1 MSGSMGKI
9 LVLLIAGIVVSSIV
23 VSFVETVKADKEVIF
38 PDENLEKVI
47 REELE
52 KDTGPIYVSDL
63 ETLGG
68 LDASNRN
75 ITSIEGLEYC
85 KNITWL
91 YLFNNNISDISP
103 LSNLTNITELYI
115 YSNNIS
121 DISPLSNLTSLEVL
135 GLWENNISDISPL
148 SNLTNITELYL
159 DNNNISDISPLVK
172 NSGINEGDILSITN
186 NPLSAESINTY
197 IPELVSRGVEVTWEP
212 VVETST
218 PPPATTPSATVAPTT
233 SVPSPTA
240 STSPSTPSTST
251 TSSGSGILYPAIAAV
266 VVIII
271 GVAVY
276 QMRKK

>member
-9 LVLLIAGIVVSSIV
+9 LVLVIAGIVVSSIV
-23 VSFVETVKADKEVIF
+23 VNFVETVKADKEVIF

-103 LSNLTNITELYI
+103 LSNLTNITELY
-115 YSNNIS
+115 
-121 DISPLSNLTSLEVL
+121 
-135 GLWENNISDISPL
+135 
-148 SNLTNITELYL
+148 L

-197 IPELVSRGVEVTWEP
+197 IPELVRRGVEVTWEP

-218 PPPATTPSATVAPTT
+218 PPPATTPSVTVAPTT

-240 STSPSTPSTST
+240 STSPSTPLTST

>member
-103 LSNLTNITELYI
+103 LSNLTNITELY
-115 YSNNIS
+115 
-121 DISPLSNLTSLEVL
+121 
-135 GLWENNISDISPL
+135 
-148 SNLTNITELYL
+148 L

-197 IPELVSRGVEVTWEP
+197 IPELVRRGVEVTWEP

>member
-91 YLFNNNISDISP
+91 YLFN
-103 LSNLTNITELYI
+103 
-115 YSNNIS
+115 
-121 DISPLSNLTSLEVL
+121 
-135 GLWENNISDISPL
+135 NNISDISPL

>member
-9 LVLLIAGIVVSSIV
+9 LVLIIAGIVVSSIV

-103 LSNLTNITELYI
+103 LSNLTNITELY
-115 YSNNIS
+115 
-121 DISPLSNLTSLEVL
+121 
-135 GLWENNISDISPL
+135 
-148 SNLTNITELYL
+148 L

-197 IPELVSRGVEVTWEP
+197 IPELVRRGVEVTWEP